1 MKLFSIKL
9 FENLEN
15 SNSSDTELLQKKEEE
30 LQEIIDNL
38 NDENVKK
45 NDELVIKVNRLEEIN
60 TRLDQLKLQMDII
73 EEEVVQE
80 EEGVVEEEGIESFVS
95 NISGVN
101 ERNEYIRLSQEKEDL
116 EKEIEELRY
125 SINTNN
131 QIIIN
136 TDIILT
142 ETKNK
147 LKEDTVPEDVEGGSE
162 PKNESGSGMN
172 VIFLILICFAILYM
186 VSNMKKK

>member
-9 FENLEN
+9 FEHLEN
-15 SNSSDTELLQKKEEE
+15 SNSSDFELLQKKEEE
-30 LQEIIDNL
+30 FQEIIDNL

-45 NDELVIKVNRLEEIN
+45 NDELVIKLDRLEEIN

-80 EEGVVEEEGIESFVS
+80 EGEEGIESFVS
-95 NISGVN
+95 NIPGVD

-116 EKEIEELRY
+116 EEEIEDLRY

-136 TDIILT
+136 TDKILN

-147 LKEDTVPEDVEGGSE
+147 LKEDTVPEDVEDGQE
-162 PKNESGSGMN
+162 PENESGSGMN

>member
-38 NDENVKK
+38 NNENVKK
-45 NDELVIKVNRLEEIN
+45 NEELVIKVNRLEEIN

-80 EEGVVEEEGIESFVS
+80 EEGIESFVS
-95 NISGVN
+95 NIPGVD
-101 ERNEYIRLSQEKEDL
+101 ERNEYIRLSKEKEDL
-116 EKEIEELRY
+116 EEEIEDLRY
-125 SINTNN
+125 SINNNN
-131 QIIIN
+131 QIITN
-136 TDIILT
+136 TDRILT
-142 ETKNK
+142 ETRNK
-147 LKEDTVPEDVEGGSE
+147 LKEDTVPEDVEDGLEPE

>member
-9 FENLEN
+9 FEHLEN
-15 SNSSDTELLQKKEEE
+15 SNSSDFELLQKKEEE

-45 NDELVIKVNRLEEIN
+45 NDELVIKLNRLEEIN
-60 TRLDQLKLQMDII
+60 KRLDQLRLQMDII

-80 EEGVVEEEGIESFVS
+80 EEGEEGIESFVS
-95 NISGVN
+95 NIPGAN

-116 EKEIEELRY
+116 DEEIEELRY

-136 TDIILT
+136 TDKILN

-147 LKEDTVPEDVEGGSE
+147 LKEDTVPEGGPE
-162 PKNESGSGMN
+162 PETGSGMN